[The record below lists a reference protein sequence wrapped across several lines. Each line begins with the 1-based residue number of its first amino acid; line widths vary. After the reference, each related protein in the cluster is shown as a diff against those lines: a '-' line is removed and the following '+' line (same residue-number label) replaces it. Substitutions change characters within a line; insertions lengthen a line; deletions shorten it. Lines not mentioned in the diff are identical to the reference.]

1 MPGLRNVTMRQL
13 QIFSSAARHLNF
25 SRTSEELHL
34 TQPAVSMQIKQL
46 EDSAGLALFERIGKR
61 VFLTEAGTE
70 LYRHAQQVL
79 GAIKDAEDI
88 LGAMKGLEGGR
99 LTIGVVSTAKY
110 FAPKLLAM
118 FNERHPSL
126 ELKLQVNNREAVI
139 QMLARNEIDI
149 AVMGTASR
157 QLDTVAAPFARHP
170 LVVIAHPGHPLA
182 HRKRIP
188 LKALESETFIVRE
201 PGSGTRSAMER
212 FFSERR
218 INVRVGMEISSNETI
233 KQAVMA
239 GMGISFL
246 SLHTIGLEVRSGL
259 IGLLEVEGTPIMRTW
274 NLVHLL
280 SKLLSPAAEA
290 FRYYVLEEG
299 EAYLRAHDEPLLP
312 RAGS

>member
-1 MPGLRNVTMRQL
+1 
-13 QIFSSAARHLNF
+13 
-25 SRTSEELHL
+25 
-34 TQPAVSMQIKQL
+34 
-46 EDSAGLALFERIGKR
+46 
-61 VFLTEAGTE
+61 
-70 LYRHAQQVL
+70 
-79 GAIKDAEDI
+79 
-88 LGAMKGLEGGR
+88 LEGGR

-239 GMGISFL
+239 GMGVSFISQ
-246 SLHTIGLEVRSGL
+246 HTIGLELATEQLVMLRVDGL
-259 IGLLEVEGTPIMRTW
+259 PVMRQW
-274 NLVHLL
+274 CVVHRTE
-280 SKLLSPAAEA
+280 KRLSPAADT
-290 FRYYVLEEG
+290 FRRFMLKEG
-299 EAYLRAHDEPLLP
+299 AELLRLWPQ
-312 RAGS
+312 G

>member
-118 FNERHPSL
+118 FNERHPNL
-126 ELKLQVNNREAVI
+126 ELKLQVNNREAVV
-139 QMLARNEIDI
+139 QMLSRNEIDV
-149 AVMGTASR
+149 AVMGTAPR

-188 LKALESETFIVRE
+188 LSALERETFIVRE
-201 PGSGTRSAMER
+201 PGSGTRSAMEH

-218 INVRVGMEISSNETI
+218 IRVRVGMEISSNETI

-239 GMGISFL
+239 GMG
-246 SLHTIGLEVRSGL
+246 V
-259 IGLLEVEGTPIMRTW
+259 
-274 NLVHLL
+274 
-280 SKLLSPAAEA
+280 
-290 FRYYVLEEG
+290 
-299 EAYLRAHDEPLLP
+299 
-312 RAGS
+312 

>member
-1 MPGLRNVTMRQL
+1 MSGLRNVTMRQL

-46 EDSAGLALFERIGKR
+46 EESAGLPLFERTGRR
-61 VFLTEAGTE
+61 VFLTEAGNE
-70 LYRHAQQVL
+70 LYRYAQQVL
-79 GAIKDAEDI
+79 GAIKDAEEI
-88 LGAMKGLEGGR
+88 LGAMKGLQGGR

-118 FNERHPSL
+118 FNERHPNL
-126 ELKLQVNNREAVI
+126 ELKLQVNNREAVV
-139 QMLARNEIDI
+139 QMLAGNEIDV
-149 AVMGTASR
+149 AVMGTAPR
-157 QLDTVAAPFARHP
+157 RLDTVAAPFARHP

-188 LKALESETFIVRE
+188 LTALEAETFIVRE

-212 FFSERR
+212 FFTERR

-239 GMGISFL
+239 GMGVSFISQ
-246 SLHTIGLEVRSGL
+246 HTIGLELATDQLVML
-259 IGLLEVEGTPIMRTW
+259 KVEGLPVMRQW
-274 NLVHLL
+274 CIVHRTE
-280 SKLLSPAAEA
+280 KRLSPAADT
-290 FRYYVLEEG
+290 FKRFMLKEG
-299 EAYLRAHDEPLLP
+299 AELLKQWP
-312 RAGS
+312 QG

>member
-239 GMGISFL
+239 GMGVSFISQ
-246 SLHTIGLEVRSGL
+246 HTIGLELATEQLVMLRVDGL
-259 IGLLEVEGTPIMRTW
+259 PVMRQW
-274 NLVHLL
+274 CVVHRTE
-280 SKLLSPAAEA
+280 KRLSPAADT
-290 FRYYVLEEG
+290 FRRFMLKEG
-299 EAYLRAHDEPLLP
+299 AELLRLWPQ
-312 RAGS
+312 G